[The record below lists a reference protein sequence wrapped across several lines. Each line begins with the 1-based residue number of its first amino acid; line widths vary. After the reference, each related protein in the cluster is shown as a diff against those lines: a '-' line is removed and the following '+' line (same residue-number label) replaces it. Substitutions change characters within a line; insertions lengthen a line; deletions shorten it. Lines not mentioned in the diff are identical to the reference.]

1 MENMQTS
8 SNRAQNQDFVKAH
21 NMASLFCFF
30 STEMEK
36 PQEMQEKQQSSPQM
50 ATPDGGWGWVVVG
63 SLFVISAL
71 VFGIIRSLGVFFVE
85 FVLYFDESAQAV
97 SWITSIGLAMQQL
110 MSKFI
115 CTNSFMTYVYINKQN
130 MVKQHILSCHIQ

>member
-1 MENMQTS
+1 
-8 SNRAQNQDFVKAH
+8 
-21 NMASLFCFF
+21 MASFVSF

-36 PQEMQEKQQSSPQM
+36 PQEMQEQQQSSPQM
-50 ATPDGGWGWVVVG
+50 AAPDGGWGWVVVG

-71 VFGIIRSLGVFFVE
+71 VFGIIRSMGVFFVE

-97 SWITSIGLAMQQL
+97 SWITSIGIAMQQL

-115 CTNSFMTYVYINKQN
+115 CTNSFMTYIYINEHN
-130 MVKQHILSCHIQ
+130 MIKRRILFLDAYRSDRHSFM